1 MQNFT
6 AALSLLLISLY
17 TAQGAQA
24 STIPADIASEIE
36 AKAKK
41 TQKKAKP
48 TAITKT
54 AETEASDK
62 ALKKETKNLY
72 KRDYIGNTEKYE
84 AKYEDTLIHL
94 ARKNNLGF
102 IEIRSANP
110 HLDPWIPG
118 EGAEIILP
126 KRHLLPNAPKSGVVI
141 NLAEMRLYI
150 FDDAGNAPRTFPIG
164 VGREGL
170 RTPIGSTSVV
180 RKAIGPSWRPTPRM
194 RKEDP
199 SLPEVIHAGP
209 DNPLG
214 THAIYLGWPTYAIHG
229 TNRPYGIGRRVSSG
243 CIRMYPEAI
252 VKAYD
257 LIPKGAMVTVVDQTV
272 KVGWA
277 DNMLY
282 IEANAG
288 QELSDEMERLGKVP
302 EQDLTSD
309 QISYIKSKAGKRA
322 ADIDW
327 DIAQKAYNA
336 RSGYPVPILSKAP
349 KDKEK
354 SDIIVAETKAEKA
367 VEATKNEEKESSNT
381 EEPVS
386 IKEETQARVLSAS
399 YND

>member
-6 AALSLLLISLY
+6 AALSILLINLC
-17 TAQGAQA
+17 TAQSVQA
-24 STIPADIASEIE
+24 STIPADIAAEISEKVEKVKLEVKTIAE
-36 AKAKK
+36 PKADK
-41 TQKKAKP
+41 QKEEK
-48 TAITKT
+48 
-54 AETEASDK
+54 
-62 ALKKETKNLY
+62 LY
-72 KRDYIGNTEKYE
+72 TLDYIGNTEKYE

-102 IEIRSANP
+102 IEMRSANP

-126 KRHLLPNAPKSGVVI
+126 KRHLLPNAPKRGVVI

-150 FDDAGNAPRTFPIG
+150 FDEDGNAPRTFPIG

-170 RTPIGSTSVV
+170 QTPIGSTSVV
-180 RKAIGPSWRPTPRM
+180 RKAIGPSWRPTARM

-302 EQDLTSD
+302 EEDLSSD
-309 QISYIKSKAGKRA
+309 QIAYIKSKAGTRA
-322 ADIDW
+322 NDIDW
-327 DIAQKAYNA
+327 DITQKAYNA
-336 RSGYPVPILSKAP
+336 RSGYPVPILK
-349 KDKEK
+349 KGTDMIKEIDK
-354 SDIIVAETKAEKA
+354 DIIVAEASTKDAADNIDTAQQDIQAAQDEQAAELRN
-367 VEATKNEEKESSNT
+367 V
-381 EEPVS
+381 
-386 IKEETQARVLSAS
+386 S
-399 YND
+399 YNE

>member
-6 AALSLLLISLY
+6 AALSILLINLC
-17 TAQGAQA
+17 TAQSVQA
-24 STIPADIASEIE
+24 STIPADIAAEISEKVEKVKLEVKTIAE
-36 AKAKK
+36 PKADK
-41 TQKKAKP
+41 QKEEK
-48 TAITKT
+48 
-54 AETEASDK
+54 
-62 ALKKETKNLY
+62 LY
-72 KRDYIGNTEKYE
+72 TLDYIGNTEKYE

-102 IEIRSANP
+102 IEMRSANP

-126 KRHLLPNAPKSGVVI
+126 KRHLLPNAPKRGVVI

-150 FDDAGNAPRTFPIG
+150 FDEDGNAPRTFPIG

-170 RTPIGSTSVV
+170 QTPIGSTSVV
-180 RKAIGPSWRPTPRM
+180 RKAIGPSWRPTARM

-302 EQDLTSD
+302 EEDLSSD
-309 QISYIKSKAGKRA
+309 QIAYIKSKAGTRA
-322 ADIDW
+322 NDIDW
-327 DIAQKAYNA
+327 DITQKAYNA
-336 RSGYPVPILSKAP
+336 RSGYPVPILK
-349 KDKEK
+349 KGTDMIKEIDK
-354 SDIIVAETKAEKA
+354 DIIVAEASTKDAADNIDTAQQDIQAAQDEQAAELRK
-367 VEATKNEEKESSNT
+367 V
-381 EEPVS
+381 
-386 IKEETQARVLSAS
+386 S
-399 YND
+399 YNE